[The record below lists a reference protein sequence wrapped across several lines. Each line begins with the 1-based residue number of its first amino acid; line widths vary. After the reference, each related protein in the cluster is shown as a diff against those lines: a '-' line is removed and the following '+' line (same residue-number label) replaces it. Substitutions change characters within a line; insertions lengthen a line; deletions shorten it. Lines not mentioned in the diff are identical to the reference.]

1 MLVTFVQD
9 VFKVDYIF
17 LMKALHCIGGL
28 HSENKTFSLTA
39 NMNSFA
45 WKFSVNADQEMVVS
59 FITITPVHKNLF
71 FGIIKSE
78 RQIYATF

>member
-1 MLVTFVQD
+1 MEDKNLLVTFVQD

-28 HSENKTFSLTA
+28 HSENKAFSLTA

-45 WKFSVNADQEMVVS
+45 WKLSLDAGQEMVVP
-59 FITITPVHKNLF
+59 FMT
-71 FGIIKSE
+71 
-78 RQIYATF
+78 